1 MSLASMFRTPTVGV
15 DIGSSS
21 VKAVAL
27 RQTRRGWTLIGT
39 AEERIGSEP
48 GTSDAD
54 PLEVSGA
61 VRDALEGL
69 RLPRAP
75 VAAALSGQVIVKR
88 LSLPAMSRTELAEA
102 IRWEA
107 EQYIPFDLADVQLDY
122 QVISPGTGGAT
133 SAQDVLLVAARKDR
147 VEDRVALI
155 THAGRR
161 AVVLDVAALALA
173 NAYQMNYP
181 ERTDALAAL
190 IHVGRETTIVCLLDR
205 AQVAFSRDT
214 SMGARLDTDALQL
227 ELGDEGVRVVGEM
240 TKQLV
245 LEIRRTIDFFRG
257 ATPAADLERIVLSGG
272 ACTAEG
278 LTNLLAT
285 EFGATVEV
293 FDPFR
298 RIARRK
304 NTAGREDPGA
314 AYAVAVGLAMRREGD
329 R

>member
-1 MSLASMFRTPTVGV
+1 MSLATMFRTPTIGV
-15 DIGSSS
+15 DIGSSG
-21 VKAVAL
+21 VKAIAL

-39 AEERIGSEP
+39 AEARIGSEP

-54 PLEVSGA
+54 PVEVGGA
-61 VRDALEGL
+61 VRDALEAL

-75 VAAALSGQVIVKR
+75 VAAALSGHVIVKR
-88 LSLPAMSRTELAEA
+88 LSLPAMTEVELAQA
-102 IRWEA
+102 ISWEA
-107 EQYIPFDLADVQLDY
+107 EQCIPFDLADVQLDY
-122 QVISPGTGGAT
+122 QVISPRTGPST
-133 SAQDVLLVAARKDR
+133 TTQDVLLVAARKDR

-155 THAGRR
+155 THADRR

-173 NAYQMNYP
+173 NAYEMNYP

-190 IHVGRETTIVCLLDR
+190 IHVGRETTIVCLLER
-205 AQVAFSRDT
+205 GEVASTRDI
-214 SMGARLDTDALQL
+214 SMGARV
-227 ELGDEGVRVVGEM
+227 VREA

-257 ATPAADLERIVLSGG
+257 ATPGADLERVVLSGG

-278 LTNLLAT
+278 LANLLAT
-285 EFGATVEV
+285 EFAATVEV

-304 NTAGREDPGA
+304 NTGGGEGLGA
-314 AYAVAVGLAMRREGD
+314 AYALAVGLAMRREGD